1 MRYRCHF
8 RSPAKVLAVCVS
20 LIYFS
25 PADAGIEADMAG
37 MFNSMGASTN
47 YTEAGSF
54 RNQAMTMYSGGSLSV
69 RSPVSN
75 LSPIHIAPPKIE
87 AGCGGIDFF
96 AGSFSFVNKEQFVQF
111 TRNLG
116 NNAAGVAFEIALD
129 ALDPLVG
136 GAISKIREIANM
148 MNNFNLNSCQA
159 AKTLVGGLLGA
170 AGESIS
176 SQCKATAVADG
187 SVSDGSDASFA
198 CQYADKLV
206 SQSKKAMGNNLP
218 GSTITFTGGNLM
230 QQAITNYFSVSNGS
244 FDINFMTSLTGTL
257 IVKPLKKT
265 DDTEI
270 QYSSEFLPP
279 TITDIK
285 TLIYGNNGIGSEQHV
300 TVELLV
306 CTQGSENL
314 WDECS
319 RVPTQMSSVRY
330 QIREVLRCWVESM
343 QGDTALSASDK
354 DKVIGLIEN
363 TQLPLMKIAIND
375 AVLGTSMVEQYIDVI
390 TVEYMASYL
399 AKLERG
405 VRGALGRY
413 KKFDTASQ
421 ADVDRMYQ
429 TLAELRATLSKERN
443 EVYAKAS
450 AENTVVS
457 YLKNFENH
465 WRGSF
470 PGTARS
476 LEFDLGNRF

>member
-1 MRYRCHF
+1 MRQRRLF
-8 RSPAKVLAVCVS
+8 QSPANVLALCVS
-20 LIYFS
+20 FAFCF
-25 PADAGIEADMAG
+25 PAHAGIEADMAS

-54 RNQAMTMYSGGSLSV
+54 KNQAMTMYSGGALSV

-75 LSPIHIAPPKIE
+75 LSPIHIVPPKIE

-129 ALDPLVG
+129 SLDPLVG
-136 GAISKIREIANM
+136 GAIDKIRGIANM
-148 MNNFNLNSCQA
+148 MNNFNLNSCQS

-198 CQYADKLV
+198 CQYANKLV
-206 SQSKKAMGNNLP
+206 EQSQKAIGNNLP

-230 QQAITNYFSVSNGS
+230 QQAITNYFSVNNGS
-244 FDINFMTSLTGTL
+244 FDVNFMTSLTGTL
-257 IVKPLKKT
+257 IVKPIKQT

-285 TLIYGNNGIGSEQHV
+285 TLIYGNNGIGDEQHV
-300 TVELLV
+300 SVELLV
-306 CTQGSENL
+306 CTQGTDDL

-319 RVPTQMSSVRY
+319 RVPTQMSSIRY
-330 QIREVLRCWVESM
+330 QIREVLRRWVAAIQADS
-343 QGDTALSASDK
+343 GVSPADNDRI
-354 DKVIGLIEN
+354 IGLIEN

-375 AVLGTSMVEQYIDVI
+375 AVLGTSMIEQYIDVI

-413 KKFDTASQ
+413 KKFDAASQ

-429 TLAELRATLSKERN
+429 TLGELRATLSKERN

-465 WRGSF
+465 WRGNF
-470 PGTARS
+470 PGTSRA